1 MSEKPVEPTARP
13 SFILP
18 ASVRWATVG
27 FVLFALMLAG
37 SRERPWADATPVFE
51 VAESLVQDGDVTIRT
66 PWPEELPTGRH
77 GKIYAAAPI
86 LQSLM
91 HVPGAA
97 VRSVIGRI
105 WDNVRDETIPFAA
118 HIGPGVLSGLC
129 CVLFLLLCADL
140 GIARK
145 TAFAATGLL
154 LFGSTLWVYGRSPYS
169 EIFHAVLFTWMFG
182 RLLLLAK
189 APTKTNAIWFGVTVG
204 LLINIK
210 MLYAVCLP
218 GAAVFALLHWRG
230 IAFANKEPLAWSSV
244 LRLVGWAVAACLPF
258 LALILVYNKV
268 RWDGFLRSGYDLE
281 VPVFTERMALG
292 IWGMFLSPGKSAFLY
307 SPPLLLSLIGLPLAW
322 RRNRSEMIAI
332 LLTVTPVLLV
342 YGRFLFWSGDYAW
355 GPRYLVFAVPVFM
368 IPGALLLDAWRL
380 QLSGFALRFRLSF
393 VVSLLAAGMF
403 VQMLGSAL
411 YWDHFIRIAIEARA
425 NWLGWPNKSGAPTD
439 SQYGTCGA
447 CFEDVHPV
455 QWLPPFQPIEGHLWL
470 VRHVLAHDDVE
481 TAERDAPWHRY
492 TRVKTPI
499 SLTYPRARLDWW
511 FMAFREDKRVT
522 EGVLLLVFFS
532 LGTIGFAAYLKSSK
546 CFRAP
551 PLG

>member
-1 MSEKPVEPTARP
+1 MSERPVDSAIRP
-13 SFILP
+13 SFTLP
-18 ASVRWATVG
+18 LSVRLAMVG
-27 FVLFALMLAG
+27 FALFALLLTG

-51 VAESLVQDGDVTIRT
+51 VAESLVEDGDISIRT
-66 PWPEELPTGRH
+66 PWPEELPAGRF
-77 GKIYAAAPI
+77 GKTYAAAPL

-97 VRSVIGRI
+97 VRAAIGSV
-105 WDNVRDETIPFAA
+105 WDNVREETLPFAA
-118 HIGPGVLSGLC
+118 HIGPGLLAGLC
-129 CVLFLLLCADL
+129 CVLFLMLCTQV
-140 GIARK
+140 GVSRK
-145 TAFAATGLL
+145 TALVATGLL
-154 LFGSTLWVYGRSPYS
+154 FFGTTVWVYGRSPYS
-169 EIFHAVLFTWMFG
+169 EIFQAVLFIWMFG
-182 RLLLLAK
+182 RLLRIARS
-189 APTKTNAIWFGVTVG
+189 PTKANAIWFGAAVG

-210 MLYAVCLP
+210 MVYAVCLP
-218 GAAVFALLHWRG
+218 GAAVFALFHWRG
-230 IAFANKEPLAWSSV
+230 IGFVNKEPISWRAV
-244 LRLVGWAVAACLPF
+244 LRMVGWAVGACLPF
-258 LALILVYNKV
+258 VALILVYNKL
-268 RWDGFLRSGYDLE
+268 RWDGFFSSGYDLE

-292 IWGMFLSPGKSAFLY
+292 IWGMFLSPGKSVFLY

-322 RRNRSEMIAI
+322 RRHRSEMIAI

-355 GPRYLVFAVPVFM
+355 GPRYIVFAVPV
-368 IPGALLLDAWRL
+368 LLLPGVFLLDDWYRM
-380 QLSGFALRFRLSF
+380 LSGLSLRVRMSF
-393 VVSLLAAGMF
+393 VVAVLAAGMF

-470 VRHVLAHDDVE
+470 IRHVWAHDDMA
-481 TAERDAPWHRY
+481 TAEQDAPWHRY
-492 TRVKTPI
+492 TRVGTPL

-511 FMAFREDKRVT
+511 FMAFREEQRT
-522 EGVLLLVFFS
+522 RQGVWLIVFFS
-532 LGTIGFAAYLKSSK
+532 LGTLGFAAYLKSSK